1 MPRSAPV
8 LHPLCT
14 RSAPSGAPSAQAP
27 QTPNALCVCTG
38 LRQQRACL
46 RRRRAGEA
54 HHRPRVAQH
63 AGITRPARRG
73 RGIRRGGAAARLAG
87 CRGTA
92 WRRRGRGACSG
103 AGGLG
108 TARHRHVGSMT
119 CGDFY
124 LLTLLY
130 RQNAGI
136 FQSPRF
142 HPDRPS
148 TREMLTISRPPP
160 RRCSAACL
168 PGSATRR
175 LCIFFAYRWLPR
187 DHAPCLCPVFFPV
200 REFLTPSLCTLLAR
214 NGVPFAGRA
223 LGSAFGAAGWVMEPS
238 MVDELM
244 RAAWGRR
251 YTQHGSRILRTTWN
265 ARHKCWQRWATRIAE
280 KAQ

>member
-1 MPRSAPV
+1 MPHPEPTTLDHAGGVKRSAAEMTTATLTADWMAYAEVCTRYVPD
-8 LHPLCT
+8 LQPPCT

-27 QTPNALCVCTG
+27 LTPSALCVCTG

-119 CGDFY
+119 CGHFY
-124 LLTLLY
+124 LLTLWAL
-130 RQNAGI
+130 R
-136 FQSPRF
+136 S
-142 HPDRPS
+142 
-148 TREMLTISRPPP
+148 
-160 RRCSAACL
+160 
-168 PGSATRR
+168 
-175 LCIFFAYRWLPR
+175 
-187 DHAPCLCPVFFPV
+187 
-200 REFLTPSLCTLLAR
+200 
-214 NGVPFAGRA
+214 GV
-223 LGSAFGAAGWVMEPS
+223 
-238 MVDELM
+238 
-244 RAAWGRR
+244 
-251 YTQHGSRILRTTWN
+251 
-265 ARHKCWQRWATRIAE
+265 
-280 KAQ
+280 

>member
-27 QTPNALCVCTG
+27 LTPSALCVCTG

-87 CRGTA
+87 CRGAA

-119 CGDFY
+119 CGY
-124 LLTLLY
+124 PLTLLY
-130 RQNAGI
+130 ERTAKRARAIRIRSGRRI
-136 FQSPRF
+136 HFVGLRRF
-142 HPDRPS
+142 HSLSVFLSVMFVNRNGGRHIIVGEYCNTAARP
-148 TREMLTISRPPP
+148 
-160 RRCSAACL
+160 CSAL
-168 PGSATRR
+168 PQSQIRARICITRQPRATRR
-175 LCIFFAYRWLPR
+175 ARSGSSKQTRRSILKLCA
-187 DHAPCLCPVFFPV
+187 
-200 REFLTPSLCTLLAR
+200 T
-214 NGVPFAGRA
+214 G
-223 LGSAFGAAGWVMEPS
+223 
-238 MVDELM
+238 
-244 RAAWGRR
+244 
-251 YTQHGSRILRTTWN
+251 
-265 ARHKCWQRWATRIAE
+265 QRWGQARSQLGGGADHGGGP
-280 KAQ
+280 